1 MSRDVCLQGEL
12 SAGEAQHSYGHGD
25 QHLVLVT
32 LGLGNTIFTPASV
45 CRVAG
50 CQTTACAFS
59 VMTVPEMWSKTLAE
73 PRMTR
78 DSHFW
83 GTHPLMP
90 KVISVPTMQWWVGLC
105 GQTESTL
112 ARPPE

>member
-12 SAGEAQHSYGHGD
+12 SAGEAQHSCGHGD

-32 LGLGNTIFTPASV
+32 LGLGDTIFTPTSV

-73 PRMTR
+73 RAT
-78 DSHFW
+78 DDE
-83 GTHPLMP
+83 GLPLLGYT
-90 KVISVPTMQWWVGLC
+90 PTDAQGDFGAHHAMVG
-105 GQTESTL
+105 GAVWTD
-112 ARPPE
+112 